1 MKALL
6 KKIYEGICK
15 VEMAIAVLFLST
27 SVAVIFIAAVFRT
40 MGSPIRW
47 GFDIALLLFT
57 WSTFLGTD
65 IAFRKK
71 GLVSVDMFVNKLPEK
86 AQWVIGIFVH
96 ICLLSAIIFMVY
108 HGTRLTI
115 FTRPRVFNALPSV
128 SHSWA
133 TASIPVSMFFMLIS
147 CLIQIYEKYFC
158 KNKADSINQ

>member
-1 MKALL
+1 MKEIL
-6 KKIYEGICK
+6 KKIYETVCK
-15 VEMAIAVLFLST
+15 IEMAIAVLFLST
-27 SVAVIFIAAVFRT
+27 SVTVIFIAAVFRT
-40 MGSPIRW
+40 IGMPIRW

-71 GLVSVDMFVNKLPEK
+71 GLVCVDMLVNKLPAK
-86 AQWVIGIFVH
+86 AQWVIGIFVY
-96 ICLLSAIIFMVY
+96 ICVLSAIIFMMY

-115 FTRPRVFNALPSV
+115 FTRPRVFNALPTV

-133 TASIPVSMFFMLIS
+133 TASVPVSMFFMLIS

-158 KNKADSINQ
+158 KNKADSNN